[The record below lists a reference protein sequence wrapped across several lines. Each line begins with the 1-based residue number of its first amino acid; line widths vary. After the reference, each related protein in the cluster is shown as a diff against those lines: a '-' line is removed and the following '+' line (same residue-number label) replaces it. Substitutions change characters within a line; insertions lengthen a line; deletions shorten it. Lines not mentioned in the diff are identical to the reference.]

1 MSCRHPLL
9 VPTFQSY
16 FLSCNH
22 PTLSSTL
29 FPHSQYQNISTLPIS
44 KYFLTPNSKQFQ
56 TPNIKIFSH
65 SQYQNISKLT
75 ISKYFHNLN
84 IKLFPHFQYRNIFT
98 LFRNLIHTISNI
110 KISHP
115 MYFHTLQLLIWTI
128 LYISWYVDRPE
139 YWPMTSYWPPH
150 NAITDP
156 MTPKFWCQGSF
167 ALFWCFCCC
176 LVFPC
181 YVCRS
186 MLYLVLFHILFG
198 GSMFWC
204 AGWPTSFIPGKWT
217 VKIPI
222 GGQIQIL
229 TTEHAQHTKFHKRNV

>member
-115 MYFHTLQLLIWTI
+115 IYFHTNTYMNFRKMNNSIHFMICRPTRILTHDQLLT
-128 LYISWYVDRPE
+128 
-139 YWPMTSYWPPH
+139 
-150 NAITDP
+150 
-156 MTPKFWCQGSF
+156 TP
-167 ALFWCFCCC
+167 
-176 LVFPC
+176 
-181 YVCRS
+181 
-186 MLYLVLFHILFG
+186 
-198 GSMFWC
+198 
-204 AGWPTSFIPGKWT
+204 
-217 VKIPI
+217 
-222 GGQIQIL
+222 
-229 TTEHAQHTKFHKRNV
+229 

>member
-44 KYFLTPNSKQFQ
+44 KYFHTPNFK
-56 TPNIKIFSH
+56 TIPH

-84 IKLFPHFQYRNIFT
+84 IKLFPHCQNRYIFT
-98 LFRNLIHTISNI
+98 LLRNLIHTISNI
-110 KISHP
+110 KYPTVNIFIQILIWISEK
-115 MYFHTLQLLIWTI
+115 WTI

-150 NAITDP
+150 DWPHDP
-156 MTPKFWCQGSF
+156 KILMSGQFCTLLMFLLLFSISLLCLSF
-167 ALFWCFCCC
+167 NVVFGVVPYFVWRLNV
-176 LVFPC
+176 LV
-181 YVCRS
+181 
-186 MLYLVLFHILFG
+186 
-198 GSMFWC
+198 C

>member
-44 KYFLTPNSKQFQ
+44 KYFHTPNFK
-56 TPNIKIFSH
+56 TIPH

-115 MYFHTLQLLIWTI
+115 IYFHTTTYMNFRKKEQ
-128 LYISWYVDRPE
+128 
-139 YWPMTSYWPPH
+139 
-150 NAITDP
+150 
-156 MTPKFWCQGSF
+156 
-167 ALFWCFCCC
+167 
-176 LVFPC
+176 
-181 YVCRS
+181 
-186 MLYLVLFHILFG
+186 FH
-198 GSMFWC
+198 
-204 AGWPTSFIPGKWT
+204 T
-217 VKIPI
+217 
-222 GGQIQIL
+222 
-229 TTEHAQHTKFHKRNV
+229 FHDM